1 MSPSKLL
8 LHVASRLERLHGL
21 HDVKVGNVLVCQLGV
36 FGHVDVFF
44 GNHHPFLK
52 KEFIDGNPV
61 LLGHQHRGG

>member
-1 MSPSKLL
+1 MQVISEVLDALIREVPVEMSPSKLL

-44 GNHHPFLK
+44 GN
-52 KEFIDGNPV
+52 
-61 LLGHQHRGG
+61 